1 MLTAVIFFTAV
12 FHIIARLL
20 RQHRIIIVV
29 RLLSQIF
36 RQIV

>member
-20 RQHRIIIVV
+20 IDKQAVYV
-29 RLLSQIF
+29 LY
-36 RQIV
+36 